1 MYHLWLIPVLLFL
14 FACEDHDQ
22 SKSNQNVNTVYE
34 TVEIF
39 LINNLDES
47 RGFCLDIKGY
57 KSSASIDKGLQAHT
71 CYSYQGAIAVD
82 QGFELVRLNDNEF
95 FMPNFDVCMESESSE
110 KSSNLILKSCSKK
123 ELQKFILNNDGKIYL
138 EGNKNLC
145 LTITQE
151 NSREGGGSDPVHLI
165 RDISMET
172 CDESLSLYQ
181 AWGKRGA

>member
-1 MYHLWLIPVLLFL
+1 
-14 FACEDHDQ
+14 
-22 SKSNQNVNTVYE
+22 
-34 TVEIF
+34 
-39 LINNLDES
+39 
-47 RGFCLDIKGY
+47 
-57 KSSASIDKGLQAHT
+57 
-71 CYSYQGAIAVD
+71 
-82 QGFELVRLNDNEF
+82 
-95 FMPNFDVCMESESSE
+95 MPNFDVCMESKSSE

-151 NSREGGGSDPVHLI
+151 NSREGGGGGDPVHLI